1 MEDFPN
7 TNVIELGT
15 NNLNLNEHNNT
26 VHVDHPSIRQQKGIL
41 CGYAPWCG
49 HCIRLKPILHQLSQ
63 IVDQHGIKISIFNA
77 DADPN
82 STLSRIGLRH
92 YPTLFWIKDNQ
103 ELELFEP
110 ESRELP
116 ILLNEIKSK
125 FGNFN
130 QKKKKTSPKK
140 KTTTKKRKLSPK
152 KRTTPPK
159 KKKTSPKKKITS
171 PKKKTTK
178 KKTASPKKKTT
189 SPKKKT
195 TKKKTTK
202 K

>member
-7 TNVIELGT
+7 TKVIELNT
-15 NNLNLNEHNNT
+15 NNLDLNNQNT
-26 VHVDHPSIRQQKGIL
+26 IVRVNHPAINRKNGIL

-63 IVDQHGIKISIFNA
+63 IVDQHGIKISVFNA

-82 STLSRIGLRH
+82 SILSNIGLRY

-110 ESRELP
+110 ENRELP
-116 ILLNEIKSK
+116 ILLDEIKSK
-125 FGNFN
+125 FGDFTAKAKKTKKT
-130 QKKKKTSPKK
+130 KKKKTSPKK
-140 KTTTKKRKLSPK
+140 KKTT
-152 KRTTPPK
+152 PK
-159 KKKTSPKKKITS
+159 KKKTSPKKKKTTPKKKKTS
-171 PKKKTTK
+171 PKKKK
-178 KKTASPKKKTT
+178 T
-189 SPKKKT
+189 SPKKKKASS
-195 TKKKTTK
+195 KKKKNSK